1 MAGPE
6 RIHQAIARTLGS
18 AILSGRYAPG
28 DSLEGEIEQSHAM
41 GVSRTPYREAIR
53 ILVAKGLLE
62 SRPRAGTRVTP
73 RARWNLLDP
82 DILAWTFAG
91 VPDERFVAGLFELR
105 GIIEPA
111 AAALAAERR
120 TPGQIDAMQAALEAM
135 KTHGLASE
143 AGQSADQMFH
153 LTILA
158 ATHNDALASLA
169 SSVGAAVK
177 MTTAFKFRRRA
188 SPRDPLPDHVAVF
201 EAIAAGT
208 ARSARAAMEELLRLA
223 LADMAMAR
231 EPTAAT
237 TVPPPG

>member
-6 RIHQAIARTLGS
+6 RIHQAVARTLGS

-28 DSLEGEIEQSHAM
+28 DSLEGEIEQSLAM

-62 SRPRAGTRVTP
+62 SRPRTGTRVTP

-82 DILAWTFAG
+82 DVLAWTFTEN
-91 VPDERFVAGLFELR
+91 PDEHFVAGLFELR

-120 TPGQIDAMQAALEAM
+120 TPGQIEAMQGALDAMRQ
-135 KTHGLASE
+135 HGLATE
-143 AGQSADQMFH
+143 AGQAADQMFH
-153 LTILA
+153 LSILA

-188 SPRDPLPDHVAVF
+188 VPRDPLPEHVAVF
-201 EAIAAGT
+201 DAIAAGKS
-208 ARSARAAMEELLRLA
+208 ASARAAMEELLRLA
-223 LADMAMAR
+223 LADMA
-231 EPTAAT
+231 EAAT
-237 TVPPPG
+237 